1 MLLFKEHGLAMQIT
15 FLQGREAGIQA
26 AAQLTPD
33 LGYCEDLCWYYN
45 VLPAIWTAHAH
56 GQ

>member
-1 MLLFKEHGLAMQIT
+1 MQIT